1 MSNGRGARYSAL
13 SALRSWLSAL
23 RSWLSALRSPLSAHG
38 LPLIVCALIGI
49 ASVQPLFASPIP
61 TGADALLHFYRIA
74 TWDELWS
81 HGIVWSRWLPNF
93 AFGYGYPLMNYHPP
107 LAYALGALV
116 HRAGFALLPAMQL
129 TWALSAVAAAVGM
142 YGWVSAVSHS
152 QRAGLIAAAAYVFA
166 PYALFNLFTRGSFAE
181 SIGLALAPWVFLGIQ
196 RLTQTGQW
204 RFGLLIVAAYAAVVL
219 SHVIAA
225 LLVSLLAGVYLLAC
239 AWAYGNGWQGALR
252 KGMRAAGALLMGL
265 GLTAFF
271 WLPAQ
276 LETDLIQIQRG
287 TGGYAD
293 FSAHFLTLSQLLSP
307 PVAPD
312 PHFIG
317 QTVPTS
323 LSWIAL
329 GLALLGGLA
338 AVLQARAW
346 PPPRRILFGLIGLA
360 TLVACGMTLS
370 ISNGIW
376 QLVPVLRF
384 LQYPFRFLGVASL
397 GLAFAAGLGFA
408 ALESAGSAWIK
419 NLANGICA
427 ACVISMAIYAFTWQ
441 TSPNVDSAAI
451 THAPTISE
459 VWDTER
465 RLGTIG
471 TTSFGEYLPRAVVQV
486 PAQPAF
492 DPTQITNRI
501 DASQLPT
508 GTQITSAQFDPLRYT
523 LGTQSGTP
531 FTLTVNTFYFEG
543 WNAYLDQQPTS
554 LHPSTPNG
562 LMQIALPAGT
572 HAVEIRFE
580 RTPIRRAA
588 ELISAGTA
596 ALVLALSLWQLI
608 RSRRENSV
616 MPGDAT
622 VTVIER
628 WTSQIGLRWLVVL
641 AISLAGLLAFK
652 TRVIDITDN
661 VFRHTRLNGDA
672 LSGVSD
678 ARNINFDNKVRLIGL
693 DAPNRQVAAGEIFQF
708 DQFWKLIE
716 QTGADFSI
724 STKVFDA
731 NGVEYGHYDSP
742 HPNQIFPTS
751 RAALSD
757 YLLDTR
763 RIPIDATTPPGQ
775 YIVETSVYYY
785 GDTRRLLPALDASGG
800 RLNQNFAATAAQIL
814 TITVMH
820 PTPLT
825 DPATLEI
832 PYRVDAPLTAN
843 VTLIGHTL
851 PPSLT
856 LHTGDSFGLETYWQ
870 AQGTPATDDEICFVL
885 QQPDRTVP
893 LRCVGPVPGFPTQKW
908 RTDDVWRAGH
918 AMRIP
923 PQTEAG
929 DYAVLITGTHGSALP
944 IGRINVTAPTR
955 TFVLPESITLEPQ
968 TFDNGVALAG
978 YRIDADVKA
987 GQPITVTLFWHTGAP
1002 LEARLKV
1009 FVQLVDAQNNRIAG
1023 NDQMPGG
1030 EMAERPTTD
1039 WVAGEFIADTHHF
1052 EVPADLPAGEY
1063 KLLIGL
1069 YDEGTLKRVTLTD
1082 GRDSVLLHSALRIA
1096 AR

>member
-13 SALRSWLSAL
+13 SAHS
-23 RSWLSALRSPLSAHG
+23 SPLSAHG

-74 TWDELWS
+74 AWDELWS

-116 HRAGFALLPAMQL
+116 HRAGLALLPAMQL
-129 TWALSAVAAAVGM
+129 TWALSAVAATVGM

-225 LLVSLLAGVYLLAC
+225 LLVSLLAGAYLISC
-239 AWAYGNGWQGALR
+239 AWAYGGRNWRGTLRTGASV
-252 KGMRAAGALLMGL
+252 AGALLIGL

-271 WLPAQ
+271 WLPAP
-276 LETDLIQIQRG
+276 LETGLIQIQRG

-307 PVAPD
+307 PLAPD

-329 GLALLGGLA
+329 GLAFLGIVLA
-338 AVLQARAW
+338 VMRPRSWPSQSRAQ
-346 PPPRRILFGLIGLA
+346 FGLIGLA

-370 ISNGIW
+370 VSNGIW
-376 QLVPVLRF
+376 QLFPVLRF

-419 NLANGICA
+419 NVANGICA

-486 PAQPAF
+486 PSQPAF
-492 DPTQITNRI
+492 DPTHITNRI
-501 DASQLPT
+501 DAGQLPT

-523 LGTQSGTP
+523 LGTQSATP

-580 RTPIRRAA
+580 RTPIQRAA
-588 ELISAGTA
+588 ELISASTVVLGLGLGVWHLLRKRRTVVMQPESMPMTHIRISWL
-596 ALVLALSLWQLI
+596 LVLG
-608 RSRRENSV
+608 
-616 MPGDAT
+616 MG
-622 VTVIER
+622 
-628 WTSQIGLRWLVVL
+628 
-641 AISLAGLLAFK
+641 LAGMTTFK
-652 TRVIDITDN
+652 TSVIDLTDN

-672 LSGVSD
+672 LSEVSD

-751 RAALSD
+751 RATLSD

-814 TITVMH
+814 TITVTH
-820 PTPLT
+820 PTTLT

-832 PYRVDAPLTAN
+832 PYRVNVPLTAD

-893 LRCVGPVPGFPTQKW
+893 LRCAGPVPGFPTREW
-908 RTDDVWRAGH
+908 RTGDVWRAGH

-929 DYAVLITGTHGSALP
+929 DYAVLITGMHGSALP
-944 IGRINVTAPTR
+944 IGQINVTAPTR
-955 TFVLPESITLEPQ
+955 TFVLPEGITLEPQ

-1009 FVQLVDAQNNRIAG
+1009 FVQLVDAQNNRIVG
-1023 NDQMPGG
+1023 NDQMPGS

-1069 YDEGTLKRVTLTD
+1069 YDEGTLKRVTLAD
-1082 GRDSVLLHSALRIA
+1082 GRDSVLLHPALRIA